1 MDEHKKEQDIL
12 VKQLRERLDWYT
24 FRAGTDEFNVEE
36 VIAILELLKVLQPL
50 ENDYYNSEKGLE
62 RFWKYYERREALE
75 NAALNRLKEEEDRAL
90 AEMLAREEQSLD
102 DLKLAREKDTSE
114 NILEF
119 PIKER
124 SFDKETIEEPIIS
137 AEIETVSAVILTDC
151 SETTEISKEANNQEQ
166 TLKNV
171 SENDKEAKK
180 KKGKLFFFRRHKG
193 ATGSIAAALV
203 VLTVLVSGTAG
214 AYAERD
220 TGFFHWLRK
229 DDSSEEVI
237 ITPTSEESETNLFQ
251 PGVYYSFDDL
261 PDGYKMQIW
270 DNDKP
275 YNNMSLEY
283 IQVFTLDKFTQITS
297 KYEDDTLN
305 QRLQVAVMLYT
316 NADSVVIQKRKY
328 DDYEHFDEKDLGDI
342 TFDFFEKVSD
352 DETEYAI
359 SFINDGKRYSV
370 QGNMEV
376 EDLENIAY
384 EYWNY
389 VLAKIKL

>member
-137 AEIETVSAVILTDC
+137 VEIETVSAVIPTDC

-171 SENDKEAKK
+171 SENDKKAKK

-229 DDSSEEVI
+229 DDSGTEMI
-237 ITPTSEESETNLFQ
+237 ISPGLDNETNLIQ
-251 PGVYYSFDDL
+251 PVKYDNFEAL
-261 PDGYKMQIW
+261 PDEYSDVLWKIESPLTDLTCQYIEVI
-270 DNDKP
+270 NFNSYTEIVTY
-275 YNNMSLEY
+275 YNNPLNEDHLEIGVTVY
-283 IQVFTLDKFTQITS
+283 DNSVMIEKNKFDNYKYYDEKIIDGILTDLFVKESEDEIEHAICFYDDVRGYSVKGNLVIDELETVIS
-297 KYEDDTLN
+297 KY
-305 QRLQVAVMLYT
+305 
-316 NADSVVIQKRKY
+316 S
-328 DDYEHFDEKDLGDI
+328 HFVFGNEK
-342 TFDFFEKVSD
+342 
-352 DETEYAI
+352 
-359 SFINDGKRYSV
+359 
-370 QGNMEV
+370 
-376 EDLENIAY
+376 
-384 EYWNY
+384 
-389 VLAKIKL
+389 

>member
-137 AEIETVSAVILTDC
+137 AEIETVSAVIPTDC

-229 DDSSEEVI
+229 DDSGTEMI
-237 ITPTSEESETNLFQ
+237 ISPGLDNETNLIQ
-251 PGVYYSFDDL
+251 PVKYDNFEAL
-261 PDGYKMQIW
+261 PDEYSDVLWKIESPLTDLTCQYIEVI
-270 DNDKP
+270 NFNSYTEIVTY
-275 YNNMSLEY
+275 YNNPLNEDHLEIGVTVY
-283 IQVFTLDKFTQITS
+283 DNSVMIEKNKFDNYKYYDEKIIDGILTDLFVKESEDEIEHAICFYDDVRGYSVKGNLVIDELETVIS
-297 KYEDDTLN
+297 KY
-305 QRLQVAVMLYT
+305 
-316 NADSVVIQKRKY
+316 S
-328 DDYEHFDEKDLGDI
+328 HFVFGNEK
-342 TFDFFEKVSD
+342 
-352 DETEYAI
+352 
-359 SFINDGKRYSV
+359 
-370 QGNMEV
+370 
-376 EDLENIAY
+376 
-384 EYWNY
+384 
-389 VLAKIKL
+389 